1 MNKEIYLMISKNPS
15 LLRFN
20 NLDLDF
26 IFNFILM
33 GKYDKKVKNY
43 LDKNK
48 VELADAFIANNKL
61 TYEKLSNRLTEM
73 FKKENLE
80 KMIKDNH
87 KELDASCSPY
97 NTKVDIYKQLI
108 KDMIIIESMLV
119 RNNFYLENS
128 DLVHLIIQSSNSDF
142 LIKLMIEEKTFN
154 KTFIRVLDNDRIN
167 VPSIL
172 KKFKMEDSFFK
183 FLIEENHCII
193 NPETRMDL
201 IKRKEFFNCFDV
213 LPKFLEEYL
222 KEDRYCFLQLISQQF
237 QKGMST
243 QKSEQDIIDRL
254 FRDYSLLYTKLC
266 QLQTS
271 GDKKD
276 LEYFYSKLSFF
287 HLSREHQLKCQVPQE
302 IVYRAYDEIKS
313 IRTLHFELDIKDL
326 SRYFIN
332 RLDTNL
338 RLITCMHES
347 LIKRKYARIRASILN
362 GSPIGKQGLKY
373 FLVKNKQKIDVELAE
388 YVLNKYPKLFNSLK
402 LSFPVNFKPN
412 TIKGMNIKELKNKKT
427 LTEEEYEFAKNN
439 ISVILKMNFDK
450 INNEQLIELA
460 QNYFKN

>member
-80 KMIKDNH
+80 KMIKENH
-87 KELDASCSPY
+87 KELNSYCSPH
-97 NTKVDIYKQLI
+97 NAKVEIYKQLI

-128 DLVHLIIQSSNSDF
+128 DLVRLIIQSSNSDF

-154 KTFIRVLDNDRIN
+154 KTFIAVLDNNHIN
-167 VPSIL
+167 ASSIL

-183 FLIEENHCII
+183 FLIEKNHSII
-193 NPETRMDL
+193 NPETQMDSV
-201 IKRKEFFNCFDV
+201 KRKEFFNCFDV

-222 KEDRYCFLQLISQQF
+222 KEDRY
-237 QKGMST
+237 QKAMST

-287 HLSREHQLKCQVPQE
+287 HLSREHQLKHQVPQE

-313 IRTLHFELDIKDL
+313 IRTLNLELGIKDL
-326 SRYFIN
+326 SRYFLN

-347 LIKRKYARIRASILN
+347 LIKRKYTRIRASILN

-412 TIKGMNIKELKNKKT
+412 TIKGINIKELKNKKT

-439 ISVILKMNFDK
+439 ISIILKMNFDK

-460 QNYFKN
+460 QNYFKIYNI

>member
-80 KMIKDNH
+80 KMIKENH
-87 KELDASCSPY
+87 KELNSYCSPH
-97 NTKVDIYKQLI
+97 NAKVEIYKQLI

-128 DLVHLIIQSSNSDF
+128 DLVRLIIQSSNSDF

-154 KTFIRVLDNDRIN
+154 KTFIAVLDNNHIN
-167 VPSIL
+167 ASSIL

-183 FLIEENHCII
+183 FLIEKNHSII
-193 NPETRMDL
+193 NPETQMDSV
-201 IKRKEFFNCFDV
+201 KRKEFFNCFDV

-222 KEDRYCFLQLISQQF
+222 KEDRY
-237 QKGMST
+237 QKAMST

-287 HLSREHQLKCQVPQE
+287 HLSREHQLKHQVPQE

-313 IRTLHFELDIKDL
+313 IRTLNLELGIKDL
-326 SRYFIN
+326 SRYFLN

-347 LIKRKYARIRASILN
+347 LIKRKYTRIRASILN

-412 TIKGMNIKELKNKKT
+412 TIKGINIKELKNKKT

-439 ISVILKMNFDK
+439 IHVILKMNFDK
-450 INNEQLIELA
+450 INNEQLIELV